1 MKQHLMRNIN
11 TISRC
16 AALYRDAHLADC
28 GLSGWQAPYIPEI
41 CAAPGITQDQLA
53 LRLHVNRSN
62 VTRQLAM
69 LEENGF
75 VLRRRSESDRRAV
88 EVYPT
93 QKAEETL
100 SAVRAVYRS
109 WREKLFYDLTSEERD
124 RLESL
129 LGAPGPPRGGHSMK
143 TVLHYLRPRLGI
155 MSVGLLI
162 KFFGTVA
169 ELLLPWMLSVIL
181 DEAVPAGALGGILF
195 WGGLMVLC
203 AAAALGGN
211 VIANRLACSTSRDV
225 TRRLRHDLFARVMQ
239 LSCAQEDAFTTPS
252 LVSRLTSDTYNVHQM
267 VDRMQRLGVRAPIL
281 LVGGIALTL
290 SLEPVLTLVLIATL
304 PLLGLVVW
312 FVSTRGIRLYT
323 RTQLALDALVRRAQ
337 ESMAGIRV
345 IHALSKGDYE
355 RARFDEANARA
366 VNCDQRASFL
376 MNVTNPAMNLLL
388 NTGLTVVIVLGAYRV
403 NAGLAQP
410 GSIIAFLSYFT
421 IILNALM
428 MVSRL
433 FVMYSKGA
441 ASGRRIAEVLAAPAD
456 LAPQNIPPVQEDAFL
471 RFDHV
476 SFSYDKVKDTL
487 SDVSFSLKRGQ
498 TLGIIGPTGS
508 GKTTILW
515 LLLRF
520 YDPDS
525 GAVRLNGRDVRSI
538 PPEVLHSKFG
548 VVFQNDFLYADE
560 IGENI
565 DFGRGISPE
574 QTAAAARTA
583 QADFI
588 AQRKGGFSAQLAA
601 KGANLSGGQKQRV
614 LLARALAAD
623 PEILLLDD
631 SSSALDYKTDAAL
644 RRALAR
650 DFADTTKIIV
660 AQRVSSIQN
669 ADRILVLEDGRAA
682 GLGTHSEL
690 LRSCESYREIAQV
703 QMGEVE

>member
-1 MKQHLMRNIN
+1 
-11 TISRC
+11 
-16 AALYRDAHLADC
+16 
-28 GLSGWQAPYIPEI
+28 
-41 CAAPGITQDQLA
+41 
-53 LRLHVNRSN
+53 
-62 VTRQLAM
+62 
-69 LEENGF
+69 
-75 VLRRRSESDRRAV
+75 
-88 EVYPT
+88 
-93 QKAEETL
+93 
-100 SAVRAVYRS
+100 
-109 WREKLFYDLTSEERD
+109 
-124 RLESL
+124 
-129 LGAPGPPRGGHSMK
+129 MK

-252 LVSRLTSDTYNVHQM
+252 LISRLTSDTYNVHQM

-366 VNCDQRASFL
+366 VNCDQRAGFL

-650 DFADTTKIIV
+650 T
-660 AQRVSSIQN
+660 VSLFWRTAAPQASARTASCCAPAKATARSRRSKWGRWN
-669 ADRILVLEDGRAA
+669 KWHAAKEWAAGRAWPSRSPA
-682 GLGTHSEL
+682 REQKPFSGACGAICTITNGCWPPQWRSALPAICL
-690 LRSCESYREIAQV
+690 LWQARSFRATPSTPSAPGRAEWTSPRFSTMQNGCLCFILPQRR
-703 QMGEVE
+703 

>member
-1 MKQHLMRNIN
+1 M
-11 TISRC
+11 
-16 AALYRDAHLADC
+16 
-28 GLSGWQAPYIPEI
+28 
-41 CAAPGITQDQLA
+41 
-53 LRLHVNRSN
+53 
-62 VTRQLAM
+62 
-69 LEENGF
+69 
-75 VLRRRSESDRRAV
+75 
-88 EVYPT
+88 
-93 QKAEETL
+93 
-100 SAVRAVYRS
+100 
-109 WREKLFYDLTSEERD
+109 
-124 RLESL
+124 
-129 LGAPGPPRGGHSMK
+129 
-143 TVLHYLRPRLGI
+143 
-155 MSVGLLI
+155 
-162 KFFGTVA
+162 
-169 ELLLPWMLSVIL
+169 
-181 DEAVPAGALGGILF
+181 
-195 WGGLMVLC
+195 
-203 AAAALGGN
+203 
-211 VIANRLACSTSRDV
+211 

-252 LVSRLTSDTYNVHQM
+252 LISRLTSDTYNVHQM

-366 VNCDQRASFL
+366 VNCDQRAGFL

-388 NTGLTVVIVLGAYRV
+388 NAGLTVVIVLGAYRV

-476 SFSYDKVKDTL
+476 SFSYNKVKDTL

-682 GLGTHSEL
+682 GLGTHSDL

>member
-1 MKQHLMRNIN
+1 
-11 TISRC
+11 
-16 AALYRDAHLADC
+16 
-28 GLSGWQAPYIPEI
+28 
-41 CAAPGITQDQLA
+41 
-53 LRLHVNRSN
+53 
-62 VTRQLAM
+62 
-69 LEENGF
+69 
-75 VLRRRSESDRRAV
+75 
-88 EVYPT
+88 
-93 QKAEETL
+93 
-100 SAVRAVYRS
+100 
-109 WREKLFYDLTSEERD
+109 
-124 RLESL
+124 
-129 LGAPGPPRGGHSMK
+129 MK

-181 DEAVPAGALGGILF
+181 DEAVPAGALGG
-195 WGGLMVLC
+195 
-203 AAAALGGN
+203 N

-252 LVSRLTSDTYNVHQM
+252 LISRLTSDTYNVHQM

-366 VNCDQRASFL
+366 VNCDQRAGFL

-682 GLGTHSEL
+682 GLGTHSDL

>member
-1 MKQHLMRNIN
+1 
-11 TISRC
+11 
-16 AALYRDAHLADC
+16 
-28 GLSGWQAPYIPEI
+28 
-41 CAAPGITQDQLA
+41 
-53 LRLHVNRSN
+53 
-62 VTRQLAM
+62 
-69 LEENGF
+69 
-75 VLRRRSESDRRAV
+75 
-88 EVYPT
+88 
-93 QKAEETL
+93 
-100 SAVRAVYRS
+100 
-109 WREKLFYDLTSEERD
+109 
-124 RLESL
+124 
-129 LGAPGPPRGGHSMK
+129 MK

-252 LVSRLTSDTYNVHQM
+252 LISRLTSDTYNVHQM

-366 VNCDQRASFL
+366 VNCDQRAGFL

-433 FVMYSKGA
+433 FVMYSRA
-441 ASGRRIAEVLAAPAD
+441 RPAD
-456 LAPQNIPPVQEDAFL
+456 GALPRCWPRPRTLRPRTFL
-471 RFDHV
+471 RC
-476 SFSYDKVKDTL
+476 
-487 SDVSFSLKRGQ
+487 R
-498 TLGIIGPTGS
+498 
-508 GKTTILW
+508 
-515 LLLRF
+515 
-520 YDPDS
+520 
-525 GAVRLNGRDVRSI
+525 
-538 PPEVLHSKFG
+538 
-548 VVFQNDFLYADE
+548 
-560 IGENI
+560 
-565 DFGRGISPE
+565 
-574 QTAAAARTA
+574 RT
-583 QADFI
+583 
-588 AQRKGGFSAQLAA
+588 R
-601 KGANLSGGQKQRV
+601 
-614 LLARALAAD
+614 
-623 PEILLLDD
+623 
-631 SSSALDYKTDAAL
+631 SSALTMSPFPMT
-644 RRALAR
+644 R
-650 DFADTTKIIV
+650 
-660 AQRVSSIQN
+660 
-669 ADRILVLEDGRAA
+669 
-682 GLGTHSEL
+682 
-690 LRSCESYREIAQV
+690 
-703 QMGEVE
+703 